1 MFDEYKVSLLGD
13 EKAMG
18 GDGYVIVGN
27 VLNTTVHLKLVR
39 MVNFVAVF
47 YYNNKKKVGNQENVV
62 FLKER

>member
-39 MVNFVAVF
+39 MVNFVTVF
-47 YYNNKKKVGNQENVV
+47 YYNKKKMWVI
-62 FLKER
+62 RRMWSS

>member
-47 YYNNKKKVGNQENVV
+47 YYNKKKKKWVI
-62 FLKER
+62 RRMWSS

>member
-47 YYNNKKKVGNQENVV
+47 YYNKKKKWVI
-62 FLKER
+62 RRMWSS

>member
-47 YYNNKKKVGNQENVV
+47 YYNNKKKWVI
-62 FLKER
+62 RRMWSS

>member
-1 MFDEYKVSLLGD
+1 MSLLGD

-47 YYNNKKKVGNQENVV
+47 YYNKKKKKWVI
-62 FLKER
+62 RRMWSS